1 MALLLGGLLG
11 ACAAPAADDTSGL
24 LTSAAPAAATS
35 SAAATTAPEPSI
47 TVSAPSPWGIQ
58 DGTMAVAER
67 ITCGQAPAGQDATAL
82 PSRPSPVIGQFSLED
97 YTLRPPPLRTEPA
110 ICVDAALAA
119 VDPHPAGLGAIQP
132 TRVWL
137 ADFSAQTPA
146 HINSDG
152 SITPEFTD
160 VLAWVFVF
168 NDLPPMMCAG
178 PPEAPCH
185 TAAPRP
191 SSEIASVNA
200 LTGKPMTN
208 EEETGGSPPGP
219 EWTPPLSP

>member
-1 MALLLGGLLG
+1 MALLVG
-11 ACAAPAADDTSGL
+11 ACAAPAADDTGGL
-24 LTSAAPAAATS
+24 LTSAAPADTW
-35 SAAATTAPEPSI
+35 PEPTI
-47 TVSAPSPWGIQ
+47 TVSAPRPWGIQ
-58 DGTMAVAER
+58 DGTMAVAKR
-67 ITCGQAPAGQDATAL
+67 ITCGQAPAAPGPTTL
-82 PSRPSPVIGQFSLED
+82 PGRPSPVLGQFSLED
-97 YTLRPPPLRTEPA
+97 YTLRPPPMGTEPA

-119 VDPHPAGLGAIQP
+119 VDPRPTGLGAIQP

-168 NDLPPMMCAG
+168 NDLPPIMCAG

-185 TAAPRP
+185 TAAPQP

-200 LTGKPMTN
+200 TTGKSMTN
-208 EEETGGSPPGP
+208 EEEIGGSPPGP
-219 EWTPPLSP
+219 ELTPSLSP

>member
-1 MALLLGGLLG
+1 MALLLS
-11 ACAAPAADDTSGL
+11 ACAAPAANDTGGL
-24 LTSAAPAAATS
+24 LTSAAPVAAATS
-35 SAAATTAPEPSI
+35 PETTT

-67 ITCGQAPAGQDATAL
+67 AGCGATPAKAGTTTL
-82 PSRPSPVIGQFSLED
+82 RKESSPVLGQFSLED
-97 YTLRPPPLRTEPA
+97 YTLRPPPLGTEPA

-119 VDPHPAGLGAIQP
+119 VDPRPTGPGATQP

-146 HINSDG
+146 HLNADG
-152 SITPEFTD
+152 SITPYFTD

-178 PPEAPCH
+178 PPGAPCH
-185 TAAPRP
+185 TAAPQP
-191 SSEIASVNA
+191 SSEIASVSA
-200 LTGKPMTN
+200 MTGKPLTN
-208 EEETGGSPPGP
+208 EEIGGPPP
-219 EWTPPLSP
+219 DLH